1 MCPAHLGGNPD
12 GLRCQRTD
20 AHDPGAVG
28 GHVYSG
34 SSVSDLHDESEARAE
49 RGRG

>member
-20 AHDPGAVG
+20 VHDPAAVG
-28 GHVYSG
+28 GHCYQS
-34 SSVSDLHDESEARAE
+34 SSVADLHTASEDAAE
-49 RGRG
+49 RRRG